1 MKNRIAEVGKQLFKL
16 INFLAWYLVALA
28 AVFYVLPLIGL
39 FLEGRFDVLAPSVK
53 FFSILGFFM
62 VVAVW
67 QIAARKERLKA
78 SLNHQ
83 NSARNP

>member
-1 MKNRIAEVGKQLFKL
+1 MKNRIAEVGKQSFKL

-67 QIAARKERLKA
+67 QIAARKERLKT
-78 SLNHQ
+78 SLKHR
-83 NSARNP
+83 NSVRNP